1 MNKIVWDEKDLLWAD
16 SKDDKDH
23 KIDWGLMRQSWER
36 REKEGPGWEGELE
49 EIGFKYTSDVA
60 NFWRLHINEHVP

>member
-23 KIDWGLMRQSWER
+23 KIDWGLMRQKVGSE
-36 REKEGPGWEGELE
+36 EKKKGLVGKE
-49 EIGFKYTSDVA
+49 
-60 NFWRLHINEHVP
+60 NWRKLVLNIPQMWQTFEDFT